1 MKILLLILCFAAH
14 TAFATPEQ
22 EEKDSVI
29 KIDRTISERFFNDI
43 PTYQPLPFLGT
54 TVHNLQRGLPIDFFP
69 EEVVKQTIRESVEMY
84 YGVAAINNQS
94 SEDQRELSNVNLEF
108 WSYPASSNNKDLDL
122 LILETK
128 GSLWCGSGGCTTD
141 IYQKIN
147 EEWTEL
153 GSVFGCEFSK
163 LGNLSDKNI
172 LQHVDSIC
180 ERNRPGETTYGE
192 LGLMIKYFLLGLL
205 TMTIMFGGFLY
216 FKRIKN

>member
-1 MKILLLILCFAAH
+1 MKTLLLILCFAAH

-29 KIDRTISERFFNDI
+29 KLDRTIAERFFNNI
-43 PTYQPLPFLGT
+43 PTYQPLSFLGT
-54 TVHNLQRGLPIDFFP
+54 NVHDLQRGLPVNFFP
-69 EEVVKQTIRESVEMY
+69 EKVVKQTIRESVEMY
-84 YGVAAINNQS
+84 YGVVAINNES
-94 SEDQRELSNVNLEF
+94 SEGRRELSDVNLDF

-128 GSLWCGSGGCTTD
+128 GSLWCGSGGCTTS
-141 IYQKIN
+141 IYQKTN
-147 EEWTEL
+147 QEWTEL

-163 LGNLSDKNI
+163 LGNLRNKNI
-172 LQHVDSIC
+172 LQHVDGIC

-216 FKRIKN
+216 LKRK

>member
-1 MKILLLILCFAAH
+1 VKILLLILCFAAH
-14 TAFATPEQ
+14 TAFAIPEQ
-22 EEKDSVI
+22 EEKDAVI
-29 KIDRTISERFFNDI
+29 KIDRTIAERFFNDI

-54 TVHNLQRGLPIDFFP
+54 TVHDLQQGLPVDFFP

-84 YGVAAINNQS
+84 YGVAAINNES
-94 SEDQRELSNVNLEF
+94 TDDQRELSNINLEF

-122 LILETK
+122 LILENR
-128 GSLWCGSGGCTTD
+128 GSLRCGSGGCTTD

-153 GSVFGCEFSK
+153 GSIFGCEFSK
-163 LGNLSDKNI
+163 LGSLSKKNI

-205 TMTIMFGGFLY
+205 TMTIIFGGFLY
-216 FKRIKN
+216 FKRK

>member
-29 KIDRTISERFFNDI
+29 KIDKTIAERFFNNI
-43 PTYQPLPFLGT
+43 PTYQPLLFLGT
-54 TVHNLQRGLPIDFFP
+54 TVQDLQRGLPVDFFP
-69 EEVVKQTIRESVEMY
+69 EKVVKQTIRESVEMH
-84 YGVAAINNQS
+84 YGVAAINNES
-94 SEDQRELSNVNLEF
+94 SEDQSELSNINLDF

-122 LILETK
+122 LILETQ

-163 LGNLSDKNI
+163 LGNLSNKNI
-172 LQHVDSIC
+172 LQHIDGIC

-192 LGLMIKYFLLGLL
+192 MGLMIKYFLVGLL
-205 TMTIMFGGFLY
+205 TITIIFYGFLY
-216 FKRIKN
+216 LKRK